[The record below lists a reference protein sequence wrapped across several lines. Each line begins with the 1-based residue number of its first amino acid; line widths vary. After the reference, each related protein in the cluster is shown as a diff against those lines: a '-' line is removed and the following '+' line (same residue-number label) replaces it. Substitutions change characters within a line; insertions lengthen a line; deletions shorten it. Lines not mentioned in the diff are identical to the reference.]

1 MSAGCDVGRADR
13 LRLFSTAGGKAP
25 AHSRSGVRVSHG
37 KERGGGILV
46 LTMLYRPEPNFITAD
61 VAERLA
67 AQEPVTVVTTYPN
80 YPLGRFY
87 EGVRR
92 PWWPRRTVEGGVT
105 VWRLPHVPDH
115 TTSPARRLSAYL
127 SFTLMAAVLA
137 PFLCRRPHTVWVYQT
152 PFTTALAAL
161 WFRLRG
167 ARIVYTAADLWPEG
181 LAATRVVERNGLM
194 RLMFAY
200 RRWINRRADRIVCAT
215 RGMLERYAAE
225 GVPRER
231 LAYVPV
237 WVDAAPRGLPSP
249 PAPAP
254 GTPRL
259 VYAGNLGVAQGLESL
274 VKAAAELRRRGV
286 AVQVDLYGTGSSEAE
301 LRALAAS
308 LDATNVAFHG
318 RVSPAEALRACASAH
333 AQVVSLSPTPL
344 FDITVPSKLP
354 FSFAA
359 GAPVLY
365 ALEGE
370 AAELARE
377 SGGAIAFDPD
387 RPDTLVAAVQRVLAL
402 SPAERRAMGARL
414 QDYFVRHFSP
424 DTQLAQYEALL
435 SDPALPPGASAQRAL
450 GRAGDAARVKGGA

>member
-1 MSAGCDVGRADR
+1 
-13 LRLFSTAGGKAP
+13 
-25 AHSRSGVRVSHG
+25 VSHG
-37 KERGGGILV
+37 NERGGGILV

-67 AQEPVTVVTTYPN
+67 AHEPVTVVTTHPN

-105 VWRLPHVPDH
+105 VWRLPHLPDH
-115 TTSPARRLSAYL
+115 TPSPARRLAAYL
-127 SFTLMAAVLA
+127 SFALTALVLA
-137 PFLCRRPHTVWVYQT
+137 PFLCPRPHTVWVYQT

-167 ARIVYTAADLWPEG
+167 ARVVYTAADLWPEG
-181 LAATRVVERNGLM
+181 LAAVQAVKGSALL
-194 RLMFAY
+194 RLMFSY

-215 RGMLERYAAE
+215 RGMVERYAAD

-237 WVDAAPRGLPSP
+237 WVDAAPRGLPAPS
-249 PAPAP
+249 APAA

-259 VYAGNLGVAQGLESL
+259 VYAGNLGVAQGLEAL
-274 VKAAAELRRRGV
+274 VRAAAELRRRGV
-286 AVQVDLYGTGSSEAE
+286 AVQVDVYGTGSSEAE

-308 LDATNVAFHG
+308 LGATNVAFHG
-318 RVSPAEALRACASAH
+318 RVSPDEALRACASAH
-333 AQVVSLSPTPL
+333 GQVVSLSPSPL
-344 FDITVPSKLP
+344 LAMTVPSKLP

-365 ALEGE
+365 ALQGE
-370 AAELARE
+370 AAALARE
-377 SGGAIAFDPD
+377 SGGAIPFDPD
-387 RPDTLVAAVQRVLAL
+387 RPETLVEAVERVLAL
-402 SPAERRAMGARL
+402 SPGERRAMGARL
-414 QDYFVRHFSP
+414 QEYFVRHFSP
-424 DTQLAQYEALL
+424 DTQLAEYEALL
-435 SDPALPPGASAQRAL
+435 RDPALLATASAGRGL
-450 GRAGDAARVKGGA
+450 GRTPGRDAARVEEPA